1 MKSSFGAIK
10 FMSTSQ
16 RRAIF
21 SGVLAGRKLDVSG
34 GRGGPDPHK
43 VETGVE
49 CSVKI
54 GRKIWPGRVAAVGK
68 FVVLCYV

>member
-1 MKSSFGAIK
+1 
-10 FMSTSQ
+10 MSL
-16 RRAIF
+16 
-21 SGVLAGRKLDVSG
+21 VAGEDIVS
-34 GRGGPDPHK
+34 PDLQK

-68 FVVLCYV
+68 FVVLYVTCNRLVMQAKL